1 MRSDNL
7 PDDAVLF
14 IALAS
19 NGLHDRPFIANRPP
33 HLDCVVVK
41 TTNLEVKEAIETFE
55 KAHPDVD
62 TNAATKARATRIL
75 RDVKRNITQHTA
87 AAFQRIYDAQVN
99 LFDISFN

>member
-1 MRSDNL
+1 MRSDDL
-7 PDDAVLF
+7 SDTAVLY

-19 NGLHDRPFIANRPP
+19 NGLHNRPFIANRPP

-41 TTNLEVKEAIETFE
+41 TTNREVKEAIETFE

-87 AAFQRIYDAQVN
+87 AAFQRIYDAQVI